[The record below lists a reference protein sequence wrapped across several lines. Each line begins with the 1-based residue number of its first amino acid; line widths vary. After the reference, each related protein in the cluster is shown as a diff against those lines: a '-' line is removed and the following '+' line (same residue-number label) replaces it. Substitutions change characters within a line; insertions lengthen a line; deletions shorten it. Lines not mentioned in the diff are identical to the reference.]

1 MKESLSRYHK
11 LPLWDG
17 LEALYVTQYNTP
29 FPFHYHPTFNVSLI
43 YEGIFPAQLNDR
55 LILVPSGTILITNP
69 GEIHANP
76 CEKRDRV
83 SFFTFYLGQD
93 LLTHCNG
100 GRPVLFGD
108 KAIYDPGLF
117 RMLHL
122 LSLDIN
128 NGGLANRALPNEH
141 LTVKFE
147 EKFIKAFRLLAGKYG
162 SSKDTFENIRTTT
175 LFREFLAEDHLF
187 KFSLPGA
194 AKRFG
199 MDKYKF
205 LRLFK
210 SQTGLTPNNYFI
222 LKRVEKSKALL
233 TEGRDILGIA
243 IELGFY
249 DAAHFCNH
257 FKKFTGISPGSFTQ
271 VD

>member
-11 LPLWDG
+11 LPLCDG

-29 FPFHYHPTFNVSLI
+29 FPFHYHPTFNISLI
-43 YEGIFPAQLNDR
+43 YEGIFPTQLNDR
-55 LILVPSGTILITNP
+55 FITAAPGNILITNP

-76 CEKRDRV
+76 CEKRNSI

-93 LLTHCNG
+93 FLTHCNE
-100 GRPVLFGD
+100 GRAVLFTE

-117 RMLHL
+117 DRLHRLSLEIHNGDLRGDFEERLVKTFHL
-122 LSLDIN
+122 L
-128 NGGLANRALPNEH
+128 A
-141 LTVKFE
+141 V
-147 EKFIKAFRLLAGKYG
+147 KYG
-162 SSKDTFENIRTTT
+162 SSRDAGENIKTTT
-175 LFREFLAEDHLF
+175 LFREFLAEDHLL
-187 KFSLPGA
+187 KFSLPDA

-199 MDKYKF
+199 MDKFKF

-222 LKRVEKSKALL
+222 LKRIEKSKALL
-233 TEGRDILGIA
+233 TEGHDLLSIA

-257 FKKFTGISPGSFTQ
+257 FSKFTGISPRAYTRA
-271 VD
+271 D